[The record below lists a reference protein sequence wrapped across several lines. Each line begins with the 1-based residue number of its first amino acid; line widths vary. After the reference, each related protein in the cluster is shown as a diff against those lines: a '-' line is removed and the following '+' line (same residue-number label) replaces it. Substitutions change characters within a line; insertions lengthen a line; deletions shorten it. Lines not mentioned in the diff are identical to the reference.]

1 MRGGAKVGAKPAH
14 ARSSAKIIKR
24 PNTGFQL
31 FSFEKRAEVA
41 EQLPGGD
48 GKEVMKLLS
57 ETWKELRAS
66 ERVGYNERAA
76 AVPAVGTAL
85 LVRPVISAAAQGEL
99 SGWHAGEVHAMLQGA
114 RFLVEV
120 RHPAPPRSLG
130 ACQAPRRTTLPP
142 RRTVLPPRCLAV
154 PPHRRTAL
162 PLYVPRRAE
171 QVEGEAEML
180 EMRVEERGTAWRPAQ
195 DDDGD
200 VGAGDAE
207 DEPPR
212 RVAGKAK
219 ASAAAPAPAKKRANL
234 NPLYPSSDESE
245 AGHQERSAGRRS
257 AHTHT

>member
-14 ARSSAKIIKR
+14 ARSSAKVIKR
-24 PNTGFQL
+24 ANTGFQL

-76 AVPAVGTAL
+76 GVPAVGTAL

-99 SGWHAGEVHAMLQGA
+99 SGWRAGEVHAMLQGA
-114 RFLVEV
+114 RFLVE
-120 RHPAPPRSLG
+120 
-130 ACQAPRRTTLPP
+130 
-142 RRTVLPPRCLAV
+142 
-154 PPHRRTAL
+154 
-162 PLYVPRRAE
+162 
-171 QVEGEAEML
+171 VEGEAEML

-200 VGAGDAE
+200 VGGGEVE
-207 DEPPR
+207 DEPRR
-212 RVAGKAK
+212 RVTGKAK

-245 AGHQERSAGRRS
+245 AGHKERSDAVV
-257 AHTHT
+257 HTHIASCEHCVVHSGMHHVTR